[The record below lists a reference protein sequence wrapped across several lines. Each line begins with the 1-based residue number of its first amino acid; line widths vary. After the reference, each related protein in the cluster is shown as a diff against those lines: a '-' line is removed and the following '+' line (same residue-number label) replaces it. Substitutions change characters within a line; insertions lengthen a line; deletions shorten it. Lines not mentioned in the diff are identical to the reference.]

1 MHSPTSPGHTPDPPS
16 TRILSTTA
24 TTERN
29 IERIACLSSTKIAG
43 SEAHAS
49 RGFPPFGG
57 VFSKPAFSVCVSP
70 LRRGPGTVRGSRLSR
85 LRYPLMEARLAALAK
100 KARPASFHASHA
112 LHAST
117 RVHGSTAR
125 CDPDVTRLS
134 TTRGRA
140 EERNATDTAHGS
152 NRPWSQPALG
162 KSSTRITPDFRCLF
176 LP

>member
-49 RGFPPFGG
+49 RGFRPFGG

-70 LRRGPGTVRGSRLSR
+70 LRRGPGTVRRSRLSR
-85 LRYPLMEARLAALAK
+85 LRYPLMEARLAVLAK

-112 LHAST
+112 CMLPREYMA
-117 RVHGSTAR
+117 AQ
-125 CDPDVTRLS
+125 PDVAPTSPASAPPVVVRRSGMQPTPLMVA
-134 TTRGRA
+134 TGHGR
-140 EERNATDTAHGS
+140 
-152 NRPWSQPALG
+152 NRPWGRAAPA
-162 KSSTRITPDFRCLF
+162 
-176 LP
+176 